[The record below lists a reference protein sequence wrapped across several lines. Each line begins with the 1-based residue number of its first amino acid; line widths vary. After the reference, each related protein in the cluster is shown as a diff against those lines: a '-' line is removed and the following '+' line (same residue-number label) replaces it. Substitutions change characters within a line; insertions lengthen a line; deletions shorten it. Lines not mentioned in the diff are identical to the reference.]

1 MTKPETNI
9 SDKQLA
15 GNLRDNLLEQE
26 HETASEDLFRLA
38 QARNNA
44 LSQSRQGRK
53 PFFWPALGTSLASVA
68 LIIAVLINPAEQI
81 VPSDNI
87 SITDIQADEPI
98 IDLYE
103 DLDFYDWLAS
113 AET

>member
-9 SDKQLA
+9 SDKHLA

>member
-1 MTKPETNI
+1 MTKPETTI

-15 GNLRDNLLEQE
+15 GNLRDNLLEE
-26 HETASEDLFRLA
+26 ERETASEDLFRLA
-38 QARNNA
+38 QGRNNA